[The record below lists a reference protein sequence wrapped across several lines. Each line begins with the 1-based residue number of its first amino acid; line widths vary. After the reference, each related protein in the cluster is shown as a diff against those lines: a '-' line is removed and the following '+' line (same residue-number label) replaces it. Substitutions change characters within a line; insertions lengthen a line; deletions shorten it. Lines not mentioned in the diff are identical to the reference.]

1 MGTNEGLSFGIVRK
15 ILFVAIILI
24 FVLAMVSFA
33 SKSEYNYVTIKFADE
48 SEISVLTSEIN
59 VGKILEENNII
70 VLPEQIVYPA
80 KAKNIDST
88 KVINITNI
96 DDLPEQ
102 EAEKVEYIETEEILN
117 KYDTIIEKIIVEQ
130 IEIPF
135 ETITKDISIQG
146 TDTTDKVVQR
156 GQNGLKEIKYKVK
169 YQNDVEMERII
180 LSEEIIKEPVNKIVQ
195 ISTKISARS
204 GSRISGSTLAASVV
218 GRTASVVNMNASAY
232 CACMSCCGKTNGI
245 TSSGAKASA
254 WYTVAAGKGIPI
266 GTIIYIPALSNT
278 PNGGWFVVQD
288 RGGAISNTRIDIF
301 MNSHGEALQFGRRN
315 LECYLYY

>member
-70 VLPEQIVYPA
+70 VLPEQVVYPA
-80 KAKNIDST
+80 KNKNIDST

-117 KYDTIIEKIIVEQ
+117 KYDTIVEKIIVEQ

-169 YQNDVEMERII
+169 YQNNVEMERII

>member
-70 VLPEQIVYPA
+70 VLPEQVVYPA
-80 KAKNIDST
+80 KTKNIDST

-117 KYDTIIEKIIVEQ
+117 KYDTIVEKIIVEQ

-169 YQNDVEMERII
+169 YQNDIEMERII

-232 CACMSCCGKTNGI
+232 CACMSCCGKTTGI

>member
-70 VLPEQIVYPA
+70 VLPEQVVYPA
-80 KAKNIDST
+80 KTKNIDST

>member
-70 VLPEQIVYPA
+70 VLPEQVVYPA
-80 KAKNIDST
+80 KTKNIDST

-117 KYDTIIEKIIVEQ
+117 KYDTIVEKIIVEQ

-169 YQNDVEMERII
+169 YQNDIEMERII

>member
-70 VLPEQIVYPA
+70 VLPEQVVYPA
-80 KAKNIDST
+80 KTKNIDST

-117 KYDTIIEKIIVEQ
+117 KYDTIVEKIIVEQ

-156 GQNGLKEIKYKVK
+156 GQNGLKE
-169 YQNDVEMERII
+169 
-180 LSEEIIKEPVNKIVQ
+180 S
-195 ISTKISARS
+195 KIS
-204 GSRISGSTLAASVV
+204 
-218 GRTASVVNMNASAY
+218 
-232 CACMSCCGKTNGI
+232 K
-245 TSSGAKASA
+245 
-254 WYTVAAGKGIPI
+254 
-266 GTIIYIPALSNT
+266 
-278 PNGGWFVVQD
+278 
-288 RGGAISNTRIDIF
+288 
-301 MNSHGEALQFGRRN
+301 
-315 LECYLYY
+315 